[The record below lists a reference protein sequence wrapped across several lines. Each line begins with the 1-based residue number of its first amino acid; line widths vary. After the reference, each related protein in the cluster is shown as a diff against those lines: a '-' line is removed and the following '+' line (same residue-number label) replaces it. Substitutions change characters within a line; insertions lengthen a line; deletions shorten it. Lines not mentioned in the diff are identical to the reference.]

1 MSDAVEPVQPVLE
14 PAAAAFSEATAN
26 PPYLFDLG
34 PVEGRKAV
42 DEVQSGEIAKPA
54 IDEEWITV
62 PGGPTGSVR
71 ARIVRPAG
79 AEGTLPVILYIH
91 GAGWVFGNA
100 HTHDRLVRELATGA
114 NAAVVFPEY
123 DLSPEARYPVAI
135 EQNYTVAQWIV
146 QKG

>member
-1 MSDAVEPVQPVLE
+1 MDAGEWGTVRTRIIRPKG
-14 PAAAAFSEATAN
+14 ATD
-26 PPYLFDLG
+26 P
-34 PVEGRKAV
+34 
-42 DEVQSGEIAKPA
+42 
-54 IDEEWITV
+54 
-62 PGGPTGSVR
+62 
-71 ARIVRPAG
+71 
-79 AEGTLPVILYIH
+79 LPVMFYIH

-146 QKG
+146 QEGASKNLDATASPSPGTPSAAT